1 MNIMVLDLE
10 FTSINKEHKHE
21 KRILNFEWI
30 GEEDAIINSWSKTD
44 KEQIINK
51 SLLKVYHNY

>member
-1 MNIMVLDLE
+1 MNIIVLDLE

-21 KRILNFEWI
+21 KRISNFEWI
-30 GEEDAIINSWSKTD
+30 GGEDAIINSWSKTD
-44 KEQIINK
+44 KEQIINE